1 MAGHDVEYGTAEGN
15 DYEQHE
21 STYNDFLRLVKWTS
35 IIVVATLAFL
45 WVFIF

>member
-1 MAGHDVEYGTAEGN
+1 MAGHDVEYSTAEGN

-21 STYNDFLRLVKWTS
+21 GTYKDFLRLVKWTS
-35 IIVVATLAFL
+35 IIVVVTLAFL